1 MGTYHHSKVAIWTQ
15 VLWRCK
21 FSRQQEANTT
31 RRIRKDIEEEGKEG
45 TSKTL
50 LGDFGHILRNSEWLF
65 SWLLLTNCKKKKKM
79 KWCDVMRSKVN
90 TRKRLAYNNDVRA
103 VECGMN
109 IRTAKRVHQK
119 DIHRGKNNQGTVC
132 FKRSRRRRRT
142 SKMLLW
148 KREKSIMIWNVW
160 TC

>member
-50 LGDFGHILRNSEWLF
+50 LPEISVTSSEIQNDSSPDSCLPIA
-65 SWLLLTNCKKKKKM
+65 KKYIYIYE
-79 KWCDVMRSKVN
+79 VM
-90 TRKRLAYNNDVRA
+90 
-103 VECGMN
+103 
-109 IRTAKRVHQK
+109 
-119 DIHRGKNNQGTVC
+119 
-132 FKRSRRRRRT
+132 
-142 SKMLLW
+142 
-148 KREKSIMIWNVW
+148 
-160 TC
+160 